1 MATSRDQ
8 IERLLFSYA
17 RCVDSAD
24 WHGLR
29 DLFANARVRTNTSQD
44 VAVGGD
50 AIAALWRDLNKVH
63 EDGTLRTRHLLTNL
77 MFDVDDDAGHAVV
90 DSYFMVFQQT
100 PRIPLQ
106 PIAGGRYC
114 DTFVRDGGT
123 WRFEEKFI
131 WLDHVGD
138 TSDHLAIDLA
148 EPARLD
154 DTIDPGATR

>member
-8 IERLLFSYA
+8 IERLMFRYA

-24 WHGLR
+24 WDGLGE
-29 DLFANARVRTNTSQD
+29 LFAKARVRTNTSED
-44 VAVGGD
+44 VADGGD
-50 AIAALWRDLNKVH
+50 AIAALWRGLNKVH

-77 MFDVDDDAGHAVV
+77 MVDVDDDAGHAVV

-131 WLDHVGD
+131 WVDQVGD
-138 TSDHLAIDLA
+138 TSDHLVVDLA
-148 EPARLD
+148 EPVRFD
-154 DTIDPGATR
+154 HGQ

>member
-8 IERLLFSYA
+8 IERLMFHYA

-24 WHGLR
+24 WDGLGEM
-29 DLFANARVRTNTSQD
+29 FAKGRVRTNTSED
-44 VAVGGD
+44 VADGGD
-50 AIAALWRDLNKVH
+50 AIAALWRGLNKVH

-77 MFDVDDDAGHAVV
+77 MFDVDDDDGHAVV

-114 DTFVRDGGT
+114 DTFVRDGAT

-131 WLDHVGD
+131 WVDHVGD
-138 TSDHLAIDLA
+138 TSDHLVVDLA
-148 EPARLD
+148 EPVRFD
-154 DTIDPGATR
+154 YGE